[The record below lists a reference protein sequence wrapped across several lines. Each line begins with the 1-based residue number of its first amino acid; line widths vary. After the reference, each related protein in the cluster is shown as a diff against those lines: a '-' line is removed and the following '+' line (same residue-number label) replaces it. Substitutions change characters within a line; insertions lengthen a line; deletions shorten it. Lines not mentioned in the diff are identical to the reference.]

1 MFHNVERETYRYVQ
15 RREDNNKGR
24 QRKYLE
30 LMCEYNQLE
39 PHEAH
44 DIRELAT
51 HEKAPND
58 AVFRTGGNI
67 NGKWSP
73 GRWIC
78 MWELSPVNDFVI
90 WSHKRIIEESK
101 DYEQRK
107 SIRAKQGTR
116 KLAAI

>member
-1 MFHNVERETYRYVQ
+1 MLHNVERETYRYVQ

-39 PHEAH
+39 PHEAN
-44 DIRELAT
+44 DILLLAT
-51 HEKAPND
+51 SEKAPND
-58 AVFRTGGNI
+58 AVFRTGGI
-67 NGKWSP
+67 YEGKYTA

-78 MWELSPVNDFVI
+78 LWELSPTNSFVA
-90 WSHKRIIEESK
+90 WAHKRIIEESK